1 MESILKQVYGVEL
14 ASQKVELGLAEDV
27 AKMSAS
33 GKQLV
38 DEMNSKLSEMKKA
51 DDNIKA
57 AQVMAKKSQDA
68 ATKTATNAIKVQ
80 ANIGTIIDKLD
91 KTAKD
96 LGISASSIPNYKEA
110 LAMYDAIDKA
120 YSAINSFTFQN

>member
-1 MESILKQVYGVEL
+1 MEKILKQVYNVEL
-14 ASQKVELGLAEDV
+14 SAQKVELGLAEDL
-27 AKMSAS
+27 AKMSAN
-33 GKQLV
+33 GKAIV
-38 DEMNSKLSEMKKA
+38 EDMKSKVQDMRKA

-57 AQVMAKKSQDA
+57 AMTLAKKSQDD
-68 ATKTATNAIKVQ
+68 ATKVASNAIKVQ

-110 LAMYDAIDKA
+110 LAMYEAIDKA
-120 YSAINSFTFQN
+120 YSEINSFTFTN